1 MTRTADRVLWPSLW
15 LTTLLFLGWGLVPR
29 AALFTSVL
37 SPVRL
42 VGLAALAKL
51 ALLLLGTAWSWRSR
65 AALEAGNPV
74 RPAWTL
80 LAGGL
85 LATFLGQALLARYQ
99 LAGEPTPFPSAADV
113 FYVLAYPL
121 LGGALVL
128 FVRAYDEV
136 GLPIGTRA
144 ERSVTLAVAAV
155 ACFALA
161 VPVLRPV
168 LQADVAPLDEALS
181 AAYPVLD
188 MALMVPLALL
198 LRITWR
204 FRGGAV
210 ATAWV
215 LVLSGFAFMCAG
227 DILFA
232 YLTAL
237 GKAGLDPFLHAAYIL
252 AYGLVAAGVRRHLGL
267 LLH

>member
-99 LAGEPTPFPSAADV
+99 LAGEPTRSRPRPTSSTCSRIRCWAARSCSSCAPTTRWGCPSA
-113 FYVLAYPL
+113 
-121 LGGALVL
+121 
-128 FVRAYDEV
+128 R
-136 GLPIGTRA
+136 
-144 ERSVTLAVAAV
+144 
-155 ACFALA
+155 
-161 VPVLRPV
+161 VP
-168 LQADVAPLDEALS
+168 
-181 AAYPVLD
+181 
-188 MALMVPLALL
+188 
-198 LRITWR
+198 
-204 FRGGAV
+204 
-210 ATAWV
+210 
-215 LVLSGFAFMCAG
+215 SG
-227 DILFA
+227 
-232 YLTAL
+232 
-237 GKAGLDPFLHAAYIL
+237 
-252 AYGLVAAGVRRHLGL
+252 R
-267 LLH
+267 